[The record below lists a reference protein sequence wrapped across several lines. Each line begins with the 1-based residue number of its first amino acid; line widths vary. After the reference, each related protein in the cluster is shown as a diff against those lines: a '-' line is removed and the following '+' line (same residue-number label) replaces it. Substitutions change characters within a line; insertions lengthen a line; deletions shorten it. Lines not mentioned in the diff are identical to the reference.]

1 MSVTHEALE
10 KAAREKERHAPPPPP
25 LAPAPVA
32 APPVRPKRKPTRWI
46 VRGVSVAALIVVG
59 LFLWRAAGT
68 FRQVEQV
75 LQPPPPPPVPVVAP
89 PKPPPEPVVESRYK
103 VTGIMGLPGQYSATV
118 NGQLVTEAQY
128 VDGAIVKRIERDR
141 VVLDVNGRELVVR
154 YF

>member
-59 LFLWRAAGT
+59 L
-68 FRQVEQV
+68 
-75 LQPPPPPPVPVVAP
+75 
-89 PKPPPEPVVESRYK
+89 SRSSISLGS
-103 VTGIMGLPGQYSATV
+103 TLEIIGV
-118 NGQLVTEAQY
+118 NS
-128 VDGAIVKRIERDR
+128 
-141 VVLDVNGRELVVR
+141 
-154 YF
+154 